1 LKFSSYRFTNI
12 TLLGLLILL
21 TLSGGYGLFWT
32 LNGWVFTIHRAAGW
46 ALIALLPWKV
56 AISIKSLRRGVKPNI
71 DRGVMIGVSLF
82 LTVVTLAV
90 LGLGLLWKGRFG
102 PEEYW
107 LRQTAISW
115 HWMLALGLLVPLALH
130 VWRRWPS
137 LKRVDLTSRR
147 AVMRAAVVG
156 LLGLIGFS
164 ASKSVAVQRELPD
177 SPVRFTG
184 SRRQGYFNGNDYPV
198 THTIPARPDQVDPQS
213 WRLRVGG
220 QVNVPFELTY
230 QDLLALPVDEK
241 DVTLDCTLG
250 WYTVQTWRGVPLLAL
265 LERAGT
271 DREPASV
278 RLESVTGYSHVLPF
292 NEAKEILLATH
303 VSGETLEHNHGF
315 PVRAVVPSR
324 RGWFWVKW
332 LAKIEFTGDFV

>member
-1 LKFSSYRFTNI
+1 MKFSSYRFTNI
-12 TLLGLLILL
+12 TLLGLVILL
-21 TLSGGYGLFWT
+21 TLSGVYGLFWT

-46 ALIALLPWKV
+46 ALIALLPWKA
-56 AISIKSLRRGVKPNI
+56 AISIKSLHRGVKPNF

-82 LTVVTLAV
+82 LTAVTLTV

-107 LRQTAISW
+107 LRQTAVSW

-137 LKRVDLTSRR
+137 LRRADFTSRR
-147 AVMRAAVVG
+147 AVVRAAVVG

-164 ASKSVAVQRELPD
+164 VSKSVAVQREPSD
-177 SPVRFTG
+177 SPARFTG
-184 SRRQGYFNGNDYPV
+184 SRRQGYFSGNDYPV
-198 THTIPARPDQVDPQS
+198 THTVSARPDQVDPQT

-220 QVNVPFELTY
+220 QVQAPFELTY
-230 QDLLALPVDEK
+230 QDLLALPDEEK

-271 DREPASV
+271 DREPAAV
-278 RLESVTGYSHVLPF
+278 RLESVTGYSHILPF
-292 NEAKEILLATH
+292 NEAKEILLATR
-303 VSGETLEHNHGF
+303 VSGETLDHNHGF

-332 LAKIEFTGDFV
+332 LAKIEFTGDLV